1 MFYQEKIWQPCLV
14 LVLFIKTRPLAS
26 HAICSGC
33 YQAVEISRQNQGCH
47 SSQKWS
53 LLLPPCV
60 RPFPIL
66 LPPCVRPF
74 PILLPPCVRPFPIL
88 LPPCVRP
95 FTINLSGR
103 RNDVENQVSGFLSVD
118 KFYVNVEFV
127 RHCLPRAGVRC
138 PPVVLCR
145 GW

>member
-74 PILLPPCVRPFPIL
+74 
-88 LPPCVRP
+88 
-95 FTINLSGR
+95 TINLSGR